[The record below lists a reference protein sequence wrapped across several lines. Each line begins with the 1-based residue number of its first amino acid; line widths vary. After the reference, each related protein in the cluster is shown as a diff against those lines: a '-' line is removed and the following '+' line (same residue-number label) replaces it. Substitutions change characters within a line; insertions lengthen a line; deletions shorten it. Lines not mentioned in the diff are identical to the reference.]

1 MFADATHQLDTAL
14 DDRGKQ
20 GKSVGSDTSLEIDM
34 DALLP
39 PFSPNKN
46 DTIIPKLEVVDVN
59 KDKEHDEMEPEDV
72 NDDDDSDDEEH

>member
-1 MFADATHQLDTAL
+1 
-14 DDRGKQ
+14 
-20 GKSVGSDTSLEIDM
+20 M

-39 PFSPNKN
+39 PLSPNKN

>member
-1 MFADATHQLDTAL
+1 
-14 DDRGKQ
+14 
-20 GKSVGSDTSLEIDM
+20 M

-59 KDKEHDEMEPEDV
+59 KDKEHDEMEAEDV
-72 NDDDDSDDEEH
+72 NDDDDSDKEEY